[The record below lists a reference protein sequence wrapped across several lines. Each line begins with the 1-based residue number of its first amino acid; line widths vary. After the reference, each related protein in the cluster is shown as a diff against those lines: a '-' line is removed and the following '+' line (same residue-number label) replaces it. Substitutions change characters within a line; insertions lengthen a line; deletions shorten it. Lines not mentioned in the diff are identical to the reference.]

1 MGSESCNSESESSN
15 SGKKDKLEKM
25 EMREENA
32 NTIINRV
39 WIAKRSINVKDDDHV
54 QALNLRYLEKISS
67 IFGYIKKLSLDKP
80 KQNVFN
86 IKGEIKWKF
95 KHWSIILELSNNSYV
110 NIQFGRNG
118 ISLKE
123 FDQTN
128 CDGENVLNAIID
140 TWGEE
145 THPYSFCYLG
155 EANFSYEI
163 LKKVLEEKKKD
174 ETKIFNEKG
183 STYYNAFTRNCQN
196 FSEYIEKIIFKN
208 KKFWHSFNY
217 YIDDFF
223 STFFPNIDINN
234 LKMKY
239 ENDLKLK
246 NEELFK
252 LNAEK
257 INTNYQVM
265 KKIEQNVKKRYRRRN
280 LDFDLDETNS
290 KIMKELEMTF
300 CLTNNELSIN

>member
-1 MGSESCNSESESSN
+1 
-15 SGKKDKLEKM
+15 M

-32 NTIINRV
+32 NAIINRV

-54 QALNLRYLEKISS
+54 QVLNLRYLEKFSS
-67 IFGYIKKLSLDKP
+67 LFGYNKKLSLDKP

-86 IKGEIKWKF
+86 IKGEIKWNF

-155 EANFSYEI
+155 EANYDYEI
-163 LKKVLEEKKKD
+163 LKKFLEEKKKD
-174 ETKIFNEKG
+174 ETKIFKEKG
-183 STYYNAFTRNCQN
+183 KTYYNALVNNCQN
-196 FSEYIEKIIFKN
+196 FSDTIEKILFKN

-217 YIDDFF
+217 YIDVFFNFF
-223 STFFPNIDINN
+223 SE
-234 LKMKY
+234 Y
-239 ENDLKLK
+239 
-246 NEELFK
+246 
-252 LNAEK
+252 
-257 INTNYQVM
+257 
-265 KKIEQNVKKRYRRRN
+265 
-280 LDFDLDETNS
+280 
-290 KIMKELEMTF
+290 
-300 CLTNNELSIN
+300 